1 MNRSINVWGA
11 ALLAAGLAM
20 PLASAAQLSKS
31 LSGTTW
37 SLVSN
42 EMVDPKG
49 AKRSMVEGKDVKGK
63 LAFGSSGHFAY
74 SVIAGLPKL
83 ANDRLDTTPAE
94 DHAIARG
101 SLSYFG
107 TYTVDDATGTL
118 TLNIERSTFP
128 TQNGTAA
135 KRKLTLKGNEL
146 TIENAARTK
155 GGSTRVVWKKD

>member
-1 MNRSINVWGA
+1 MNRSTMRFGTL
-11 ALLAAGLAM
+11 ALACTLAL
-20 PLASAAQLSKS
+20 PLSAAAQLSKS
-31 LSGTTW
+31 LAGTTW
-37 SLVSN
+37 SLASN

-49 AKRSMVEGKDVKGK
+49 VKRAMVEGKDVKGA
-63 LAFGSSGHFAY
+63 LAFGSTGHFSY
-74 SVIAGLPKL
+74 SVIAGMAKL

-135 KRKLTLKGNEL
+135 KRKVTLKGNEL

-155 GGSTRVVWKKD
+155 GGSTKVVWKKD